1 MYKNDYGRFTL
12 ANTGIIQRA
21 IYQKKYPKTSGVKD
35 TMAAWDC
42 SQYVSLLEFKQLI
55 IFFFQSQDKS
65 LHSCPSV
72 LQLQLSDEWFSMV
85 LR

>member
-35 TMAAWDC
+35 TMAAWDH
-42 SQYVSLLEFKQLI
+42 SQYVSLLEFKQL
-55 IFFFQSQDKS
+55 FFSSNLKTNHCIPVHQCCSYN
-65 LHSCPSV
+65 
-72 LQLQLSDEWFSMV
+72 
-85 LR
+85 

>member
-35 TMAAWDC
+35 TMAAWDR
-42 SQYVSLLEFKQLI
+42 SQYVSLLEFNYFFLPISRQI
-55 IFFFQSQDKS
+55 IAF
-65 LHSCPSV
+65 
-72 LQLQLSDEWFSMV
+72 LSINAAATIE
-85 LR
+85 